1 MAGVPRAA
9 TQDELN
15 YLRSSN
21 QSARLYLTIHAP
33 TTIYSARLAAVPS
46 TTDRVAA
53 VTYNNGSG
61 SYTSILADHTL
72 LIGSSAGTADYGM
85 ARIRTTSG
93 LGASSGTFNIGETS
107 SVNWQ
112 ANAYLTVLD
121 EFIPWPRHP
130 RIVGTAVYMDY
141 DVAYSD
147 QHSKCDSVPV
157 MGPCY
162 VAWLHGSTVTITPDG
177 SQSWALNNS
186 ITAYAW
192 DVPGSVSS
200 SGTTTATPT
209 ITYDA
214 VGTYRIGLAI
224 TNSDGRTFT
233 GYRYVFVVN
242 DITPPLTRFTLTDC
256 SGDYQSGGWSFS
268 VTLHENAD
276 RSTIR
281 DRAFV
286 VLHAREW
293 YGDTEISLG
302 YVTGCENIIA
312 CGWIDGETINWQP
325 ENLPGAVSF
334 EVKGAQAWLD
344 RMPSFPSGLKNT
356 TSAPTTW
363 TRFQG
368 LTAKSVTWHLLR
380 WRSTLTRCIDVF
392 PCANQLAAARLE
404 APGAQSLW
412 TQIQTILDQTIM
424 ARACADRYSRLH
436 FQRDQNLL
444 TTSERSSVP
453 TVMTLTAS
461 DWTGQI
467 EIERRT
473 LDEVSAVDLSGVSL
487 SSNIPMP
494 IFSLSPGRVYNRHGR
509 VVVKQRLVLSDQ
521 ATSNTLAGLLLGALN
536 NQYPRLSIELASNNR
551 LIDIAPYQ
559 YITCPINIADTP
571 RGLNAPTLKIIP
583 RRMRLSFR
591 DGVLLTSLEAEG
603 ETTARMAVDGD
614 QPANPIAPPI
624 APPISPPPVIPPPI
638 PVPAADGK
646 EMWISHYDATST
658 PNMALIY
665 STNFFS
671 SPGSPTWA
679 KVAALPSGI
688 TSIIFHWQPPD
699 GSYIYLYGMDQN
711 GKPAIWYSSNPK
723 SGSPTWTLG
732 VSTAFTIRYLNDG
745 TPVNFKQIDALDP
758 DAAYPLALVST
769 DRFDRFVGQFVL
781 SVQVTSPTAFTCY
794 GPEDGNPQGLYNTW
808 PTGAGAIRGVNI
820 MMPNDYVD
828 RWPNMPNSRRKYPG
842 FNGTSASIYGEI
854 GGLTAFS
861 GSGSRVISTLVVNSI
876 VPRYTLE
883 ATTFTH
889 AGANFT
895 SGGYLSAGYGYDFF
909 NSRKTIYWT
918 EDNINWRRMNTDY
931 YWGGNKVR
939 SAKRHSLRYVIWG
952 VLGATAN
959 SNEFMRHCPDIS
971 DPANN
976 PWTADV
982 GNMWTG
988 IITAGPLNIKNF
1000 TIVYG

>member
-130 RIVGTAVYMDY
+130 RIVGTTVYMDY

-177 SQSWALNNS
+177 SQSWTLNNS

-192 DVPGSVSS
+192 DAPGSSAS
-200 SGTTTATPT
+200 SGMTTATPT
-209 ITYDA
+209 ITYNA

-276 RSTIR
+276 RATIR

-344 RMPSFPSGLKNT
+344 RMPSFPSGLKNA

-368 LTAKSVTWHLLR
+368 LTPKSVTWHLLR
-380 WRSTLTRCIDVF
+380 WRSTLTRCMDVF

-453 TVMTLTAS
+453 SVMTLTSS

-487 SSNIPMP
+487 SNSIPTP

-559 YITCPINIADTP
+559 YLVCPINIADTP

-583 RRMRLSFR
+583 RRMRLTFR

-624 APPISPPPVIPPPI
+624 APPITPPPIIPPPVPI
-638 PVPAADGK
+638 PAADGK
-646 EMWISHYDATST
+646 EVWISHASGTST
-658 PNMALIY
+658 PTNALIY

-671 SPGSPTWA
+671 SPGSPTWT
-679 KVAALPSGI
+679 KVAALPSNLLYI
-688 TSIIFHWQPPD
+688 LFHWQPND
-699 GSYIYLYGMDQN
+699 GSGIYIHGSSTS
-711 GKPAIWYSSNPK
+711 GGEGIWYCANPK
-723 SGSPTWTLG
+723 AGSPTWTQL
-732 VSTAFTIRYLNDG
+732 VSSATVITTLPDD
-745 TPVNFKQIDALDP
+745 TPVNFVKIDVLDP
-758 DAAYPLALVST
+758 DSPTPLALVST
-769 DRFDRFVGQFVL
+769 NRFDRFVGQFVM
-781 SVQVTSPTAFTCY
+781 SGSNGSINFTGSTA
-794 GPEDGNPQGLYNTW
+794 QGLYNTW
-808 PTGAGAIRGVNI
+808 PTGAFAIRGQYI
-820 MMPNDYVD
+820 MLYGDRVDGYPNDLHSY
-828 RWPNMPNSRRKYPG
+828 RTYAG
-842 FNGTSASIYGEI
+842 FNGLAGANIYGLI
-854 GGLTAFS
+854 GGNLMGFYGNNGLQMAQ
-861 GSGSRVISTLVVNSI
+861 LVSNS
-876 VPRYTLE
+876 VKLRYTLT
-883 ATTFTH
+883 AAA
-889 AGANFT
+889 AGGHSNYT
-895 SGGYLSAGYGYDFF
+895 SGTNGGYLVTAYQSLFGP
-909 NSRKTIYWT
+909 KTIYWT
-918 EDNINWRRMNTDY
+918 EDGGINWRRMNTDY
-931 YWGGNKVR
+931 AWTATKVR
-939 SAKRHSLRYVIWG
+939 SAKLNSLRYAVWAII
-952 VLGATAN
+952 GATAN

-976 PWTADV
+976 PWVADV
-982 GNMWTG
+982 GNMWTS
-988 IITAGPLNIKNF
+988 IITAGQIYIRNF